1 MAKFNYT
8 NPNSPIL
15 ESFVDEWPEP
25 VADLE
30 SDVDY
35 DMAEDELY
43 DEIEDEAAVVE
54 CDGKDCDPKDK
65 ETLTEADDEE
75 EEVEEAEEEAEEAT
89 EEAEEAEDEAEDAE
103 ADAEEAEEEVEEEE
117 TEEPSNISTE
127 DFLSQIRAILD
138 DNLNDLEADDV
149 DEDKKDSLTAF
160 NDGLNKAFDLV
171 KEFLQPAD
179 DEEPEITEIDAPE
192 ETADETVEEPVEA
205 DVEVADEVAEPIAD
219 GEQFEFPEDD
229 AEEEVVIVA

>member
-54 CDGKDCDPKDK
+54 CDGKDCKPEDK
-65 ETLTEADDEE
+65 EALTEADEE
-75 EEVEEAEEEAEEAT
+75 DEAEEAT
-89 EEAEEAEDEAEDAE
+89 EEAEDAEEEAEDANAE
-103 ADAEEAEEEVEEEE
+103 AEEAEEEVEEEEAEGEETEEE

-138 DNLNDLEADDV
+138 DNMNKLDDIPE
-149 DEDKKDSLTAF
+149 EDQEKFASF
-160 NDGLNKAFDLV
+160 NDGLNRAFDLV

-179 DEEPEITEIDAPE
+179 EEEPEITEIDAPE
-192 ETADETVEEPVEA
+192 ETTEEEPAEA
-205 DVEVADEVAEPIAD
+205 EAEVADEVVEPIAD

-229 AEEEVVIVA
+229 TEEEVVIVA